1 VRFAAEVIS
10 AGGGGHAVAV
20 PSEVA
25 LAFDSR
31 RPAVLALVNGV
42 HYRSRLMVY
51 GGTTYLGLRVTLLRQ
66 LGVGVGDEVEIE
78 LSEEVAAE
86 VPTVVEE
93 PADLTRALAER
104 PEARQ
109 AYAALTEADRREY
122 SRWIASVE
130 PPEREQRISRLLRRL
145 TT

>member
-10 AGGGGHAVAV
+10 AGGGGHAVRV

-25 LAFDSR
+25 LAFNSR

-42 HYRSRLMVY
+42 SYRSRLLVY
-51 GGTTYLGLRVTLLRQ
+51 GGTTYLGLRVALLRQ
-66 LGVGVGDEVEIE
+66 LGVGVGDEVQIE

-93 PADLTRALAER
+93 PVGLTTALGEHPA
-104 PEARQ
+104 ARE
-109 AYAALTEADRREY
+109 AYAALTEADRAEY
-122 SRWIASVE
+122 SRWIASAE
-130 PPEREQRISRLLRRL
+130 PPEREQRIARLLRRL